1 MIHRAALI
9 PIVVAMCTAS
19 LISAGVLQHQNDQA
33 DLLADATVHEQVVEP
48 PPLPAPP
55 PSPTPVVPDPPA
67 PPVVAAPVVPPVP
80 APKPP
85 PAKGAPCLTT
95 VRACVKLSSRQAW
108 LLDGSGNVV
117 LGPVPIT
124 SGKKGAPTGTGVT
137 TVLWK
142 DKDHKSEEFDD
153 APMPYSVFFQPGGIA
168 FHTGSLRAQSSGCI
182 HLANATAMRFF
193 GHLRVGDAVQVLR

>member
-1 MIHRAALI
+1 MNLRAALI
-9 PIVVAMCTAS
+9 PLVIAACTSS
-19 LISAGVLQHQNDQA
+19 LVSAGVLQHRQNEA
-33 DLLADATVHEQVVEP
+33 ALLAASA
-48 PPLPAPP
+48 PA
-55 PSPTPVVPDPPA
+55 SAAIPVP
-67 PPVVAAPVVPPVP
+67 PPVP
-80 APKPP
+80 APPIPAVPTPPAVPAPPKVVVPKPKP
-85 PAKGAPCLTT
+85 LQAKGAPCAAV

-108 LLDGSGNVV
+108 LLDGTGGVI

-124 SGKKGAPTGTGVT
+124 SGKKGHSTGTGIT

-182 HLANATAMRFF
+182 HLANATAVKFF

>member
-9 PIVVAMCTAS
+9 PLVVAMCTAS
-19 LISAGVLQHQNDQA
+19 LISAGILQHQNNQA
-33 DLLADATVHEQVVEP
+33 DLLADGTVHEQVVDP
-48 PPLPAPP
+48 PPIPTPPAVPPPAAVPAP
-55 PSPTPVVPDPPA
+55 T
-67 PPVVAAPVVPPVP
+67 VPPVP
-80 APKPP
+80 VPKPP
-85 PAKGAPCLTT
+85 KPLPAKGAPCVTT

-108 LLDGSGNVV
+108 LLDGAGQVI

-124 SGKKGAPTGTGVT
+124 SGKKGHATGTGVT

-153 APMPYSVFFQPGGIA
+153 APMPYSVFFQAGGIA

-182 HLANATAMRFF
+182 HLANATAIRFF
-193 GHLRVGDAVQVLR
+193 SHLRVGDAVQVLR